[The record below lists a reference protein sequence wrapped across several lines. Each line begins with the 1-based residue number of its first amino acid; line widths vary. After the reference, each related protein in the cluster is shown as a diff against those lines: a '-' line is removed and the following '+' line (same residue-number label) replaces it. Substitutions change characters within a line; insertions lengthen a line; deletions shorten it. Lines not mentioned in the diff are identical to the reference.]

1 MHEKSRYSFTH
12 CFKQIF
18 VHVFTQVL
26 LPTPNRQDFDTKA
39 PHPDHYADVTN
50 KRWRLLQSI
59 LAFIFMYNECKWRC
73 GIHLYIVYG
82 SDTVTITVRAGLRVT
97 ISSPAT
103 LHPIHFQLL
112 CSLSGIRAHFLSLQL
127 TKLKRNQGKAKGEN
141 IPLRSVNCSWPQF
154 NQ

>member
-82 SDTVTITVRAGLRVT
+82 SDTDHYSQSWSQGHHLFPSYLTPYPFPAAVFTVRYQST
-97 ISSPAT
+97 FP
-103 LHPIHFQLL
+103 
-112 CSLSGIRAHFLSLQL
+112 FL
-127 TKLKRNQGKAKGEN
+127 TVNKA
-141 IPLRSVNCSWPQF
+141 
-154 NQ
+154 